1 MAGTIEETIQ
11 QLIVERLMLPIRPAE
26 ILVDVPLF
34 GSSNSGGLE
43 LDSLS
48 SLELVAAISE
58 KYDLPLDDVEPA
70 DLYSVASITDY
81 LKRHG
86 AREMVLD

>member
-1 MAGTIEETIQ
+1 MAGSIEGTIQ
-11 QLIVERLMLPIRPAE
+11 QLIVERLMLPIRPAD
-26 ILVDVPLF
+26 IVADAPLF
-34 GSSNSGGLE
+34 GSSDAGGLE

-48 SLELVAAISE
+48 SLELIAAISE

-70 DLYSVASITDY
+70 DLHSVASIAAY

-86 AREMVLD
+86 AKETVLD

>member
-1 MAGTIEETIQ
+1 MTGSIEGTLQ
-11 QLIVERLMLPIRPAE
+11 QLIVERLLLPIRPAE
-26 ILVDVPLF
+26 IVLDAPLF
-34 GSSNSGGLE
+34 GSAENGGLD

-48 SLELVAAISE
+48 SLEVISAVSE

-70 DLYSVASITDY
+70 DLFSVNAIAAY

-86 AREMVLD
+86 VTEMVA